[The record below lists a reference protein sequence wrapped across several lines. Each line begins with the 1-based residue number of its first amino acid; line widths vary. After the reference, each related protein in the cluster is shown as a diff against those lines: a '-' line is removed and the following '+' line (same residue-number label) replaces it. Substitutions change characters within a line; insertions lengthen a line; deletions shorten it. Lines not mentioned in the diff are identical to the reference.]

1 MSREQKRDTG
11 ATIVEYALG
20 AALIL
25 VVGIGAFNFLS
36 SEATQQANTQADC
49 ISTRPP
55 PPSCVRTPVPAPAAP
70 TTTGVAPTTTLTPPS
85 TDPPPTT
92 TTTSPP
98 PESTVVGGPAISQLI
113 PGDPLGRWQVSAPIT
128 ITDPGGAAVA
138 GAVVEARIELG
149 RQPFVV
155 GCTTDAA
162 GVCNIEF
169 GPIPAAETSLR
180 LVVVSVQ
187 STPPAALPLPVYP
200 VIPKP

>member
-1 MSREQKRDTG
+1 M
-11 ATIVEYALG
+11 
-20 AALIL
+20 
-25 VVGIGAFNFLS
+25 
-36 SEATQQANTQADC
+36 
-49 ISTRPP
+49 
-55 PPSCVRTPVPAPAAP
+55 
-70 TTTGVAPTTTLTPPS
+70 
-85 TDPPPTT
+85 
-92 TTTSPP
+92 
-98 PESTVVGGPAISQLI
+98 
-113 PGDPLGRWQVSAPIT
+113 
-128 ITDPGGAAVA
+128 A
-138 GAVVEARIELG
+138 GAVVEGRIELG

>member
-11 ATIVEYALG
+11 ATMVEYALG

-55 PPSCVRTPVPAPAAP
+55 PQSCVRTPVPAAAAP

-85 TDPPPTT
+85 TDPPITT
-92 TTTSPP
+92 TTTTP
-98 PESTVVGGPAISQLI
+98 PESNVVGGPAISQLI

-128 ITDPGGAAVA
+128 ITDPGGAPVA
-138 GAVVEARIELG
+138 GAVVEGRIELG

-187 STPPAALPLPVYP
+187 STPPAKLPLPVYP